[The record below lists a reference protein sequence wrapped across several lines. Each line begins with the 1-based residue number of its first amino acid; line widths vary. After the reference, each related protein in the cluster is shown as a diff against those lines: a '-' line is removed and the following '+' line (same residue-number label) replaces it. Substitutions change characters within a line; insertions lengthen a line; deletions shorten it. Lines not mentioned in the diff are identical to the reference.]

1 MRPLVEALIV
11 GIFALS
17 LLLNCDTSLP
27 TTKEMK
33 KNIYEFRCDRVD
45 RVSLVLFPL
54 MFFLVNVMYWSY
66 YLLLNDIIAELW

>member
-1 MRPLVEALIV
+1 MKKSKRPLAH
-11 GIFALS
+11 
-17 LLLNCDTSLP
+17 
-27 TTKEMK
+27 
-33 KNIYEFRCDRVD
+33 EFRCDRVD

>member
-1 MRPLVEALIV
+1 MSALIH
-11 GIFALS
+11 
-17 LLLNCDTSLP
+17 LNFKSWNEASHVNHDC
-27 TTKEMK
+27 
-33 KNIYEFRCDRVD
+33 RCDRVD